1 MNKRIK
7 ELRSALSLTLE
18 AFGNHLGVTRA
29 AISNIE
35 RGERGVSEQLIINI
49 LKTNWNGKYVNEEWL
64 RTGNGGMFSELPE
77 EDKFDLAIAR
87 LGNLPRVRK
96 LLTVLGNTA
105 SEDFLC
111 ELDSLLD
118 CLLNTDS

>member
-1 MNKRIK
+1 MNTRIK

-64 RTGNGGMFSELPE
+64 RTGNGSMFAKLPE
-77 EDKFDLAIAR
+77 EDKFALAIAK
-87 LGNLPRVRK
+87 LGNLPNTREV
-96 LLTVLGNTA
+96 LTILGNDA
-105 SEDFLC
+105 STDFLN
-111 ELDSLLD
+111 ELEALLQ
-118 CLLNTDS
+118 LLKKGS